1 MKKQTVKFYFSV
13 PLYLL
18 LLVMFIMS
26 AGVHIAHG
34 RVIRVNAKASG
45 GDGSSWAAAYRSLT
59 LALAAASAGD
69 ELWVAKGIY
78 IPQNIGR
85 TATFQIKPD
94 VSVYGGFAAT
104 ETQRDQRNYS
114 ANITILSGDL
124 TNDDTKNANGLTI
137 SINGFN
143 AYHVVTLINATESTI
158 LDGFSITGGDG
169 EYIDSYNLEDHKGGG
184 IYNHSGSPILSN
196 LSIVANRAHS
206 GGGMHT
212 TQGNP
217 VIKNTSFVS
226 NNAYECGGLYNTE
239 GDIELFNVVFNNNYT
254 NGGVDQFGE
263 IGLIGN
269 GGGMCNVSATKL
281 ILNKVTFTKNKSGS
295 GGGLYIEFTDSIQEP
310 KIYINSCKFYENIS
324 NFGGGMFAG
333 AVKYSEPKSVPI
345 LFNNVIF
352 DKNKAKYNGGGLYS
366 VENFTMENSHV
377 INNSAESV
385 AGGIYLDQRWFYYFP
400 EIPTV
405 MSNLRNVVFR
415 NNSARDG
422 GGFYN
427 RGSCNIVNAIFQEN
441 KTETSEGYSYGQGGG
456 MMNTQNGLYKITGG
470 TFSGNKAWEGGGL
483 FDEGATKNSIIINAV
498 FNGNMADNNGGG
510 IYFDG
515 LSKLINVTLSGN
527 RSISGGGLY
536 FKEGEYNSDNGG
548 FDVVSLTNCI
558 VWGNSATNGPQIYNN
573 SNDQALVTYSD
584 VQGGYPGYHN
594 FNRNP
599 KFVLPVAATLAPTIS
614 GNYHLAAGSPA
625 IDAGTAPDISVAF
638 DRDGKP
644 RITDGDRNG
653 IATID
658 LGAYEFPGP
667 PTKFLI
673 APILLLLQD

>member
-1 MKKQTVKFYFSV
+1 MKKQTVNFHFSV

-45 GDGSSWAAAYRSLT
+45 GDGSSWGAAYRSLT

-94 VSVYGGFAAT
+94 VAVYGGFAAT

-124 TNDDTKNANGLTI
+124 TNDDTKNVNGLTI

-169 EYIDSYNLEDHKGGG
+169 EYNDSSNIEDHNGGG

-196 LSIVANRAHS
+196 LSIVGNRADN
-206 GGGMHT
+206 GGGLYT
-212 TQGNP
+212 VEGNP
-217 VIKNTSFVS
+217 IIKNTNFVS
-226 NNAYECGGLYNTE
+226 NNADRKGGGLCNYR
-239 GDIELFNVVFNNNYT
+239 GKIELSNVIFNSNSSNGVNY
-254 NGGVDQFGE
+254 GE
-263 IGLIGN
+263 FKERGI
-269 GGGMCNVSATKL
+269 GGGMYTNSEKKIL
-281 ILNKVTFTKNKSGS
+281 LNKVTFTKNKSETY
-295 GGGLYIEFTDSIQEP
+295 GGGLHIDYSAFTYPESIE
-310 KIYINSCKFYENIS
+310 IYFNLCNFNENIS
-324 NFGGGMFAG
+324 GIGGGMH
-333 AVKYSEPKSVPI
+333 VKKSGDDDFESV
-345 LFNNVIF
+345 LLFFNNVIF
-352 DKNKAKYNGGGLYS
+352 YGNKAYSGAGLFS
-366 VENFTMENSHV
+366 DVNFTMENSQFVNNIARWAGGGIFSEGQNHYGDYPKLTSTLKNIV
-377 INNSAESV
+377 FKNNSGQE
-385 AGGIYLDQRWFYYFP
+385 
-400 EIPTV
+400 
-405 MSNLRNVVFR
+405 
-415 NNSARDG
+415 G

-427 RGSCNIVNAIFQEN
+427 RAYCIMEN
-441 KTETSEGYSYGQGGG
+441 VLFKDNNSSPESDYQYGKGGG
-456 MMNTQNGLYKITGG
+456 MMNNFNGRYKITGG
-470 TFSGNKAWEGGGL
+470 TFSGNKAEEGGGL
-483 FDEGATKNSIIINAV
+483 FDDAGEKDSIIINTI
-498 FNGNMADNNGGG
+498 FNGNMAESNGGG
-510 IYFDG
+510 IYIDG

-527 RSISGGGLY
+527 KSTSGGGLY
-536 FKEGEYNSDNGG
+536 FKEGEYSYEYWNVI
-548 FDVVSLTNCI
+548 DVVSLTNCI

-594 FNRNP
+594 FDRNP
-599 KFVLPVAATLAPTIS
+599 KFVLPVAATLAPTVS

-625 IDAGTAPDISVAF
+625 IDAGTAPDIAVAF

-658 LGAYEFPGP
+658 LGAYEYPGP